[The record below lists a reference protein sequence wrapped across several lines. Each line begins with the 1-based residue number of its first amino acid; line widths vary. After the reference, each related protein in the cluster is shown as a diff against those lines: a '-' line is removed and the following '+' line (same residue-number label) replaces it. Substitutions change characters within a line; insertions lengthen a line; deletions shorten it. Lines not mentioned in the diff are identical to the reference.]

1 MAKSDYRK
9 ALEAAEMLL
18 AMAGRLRLADQ
29 ADYEH
34 AAAYS
39 LALASVSARSSAD
52 KARNAAADAARIETI
67 RRTVAAL
74 VKDAKK

>member
-1 MAKSDYRK
+1 MAQKEYRK

-34 AAAYS
+34 AAYR

-52 KARNAAADAARIETI
+52 KARSAAADAARIETI